1 MIIKELYENQ
11 YKTKNHFSFGNNW
24 KIFLENINTESI
36 SEAKKSISNYFGDI
50 QNKTFID
57 VGSGSGLFSLA
68 AIQLGAK
75 VTSLDIDDNAIE
87 CNKLLREKYKI
98 EKEDWKIL
106 KGSVLSEQFI
116 QSLGKFDL
124 VYSWGVLH
132 HTGNMYKA
140 LQNVDFLMEER
151 SLLYLALYNYNTKK
165 IEGTSPFW
173 EKVKSKYNNS
183 GKFGKKV
190 IYHIYLSYLILGL
203 CISGKNPY
211 DYIKNYKKK
220 RGMDFYIDIFDWLGG
235 YPYEY
240 ATPEKITDFYET
252 KNYSLKK
259 IDKVRSLGC
268 NQFLFEKN
276 DN

>member
-1 MIIKELYENQ
+1 MKELYENQ

-98 EKEDWKIL
+98 GKEDWKIL
-106 KGSVLSEQFI
+106 KGSVLSEEFI

-173 EKVKSKYNNS
+173 EKVKYKYNNS

-190 IYHIYLSYLILGL
+190 IYYIYLSYLILGL

-240 ATPEKITDFYET
+240 ATPEKITAFYET